1 MIAIRFGPSLVP
13 AVMAQPHGSTLFLS
27 GFKQWVLK
35 SLNGDTPPYAY
46 PIAMRKL
53 YAVMAT
59 HLDRSAKPVTPVAIS
74 VFYPSNYAFT
84 PAVQGVSKPELYA
97 VIIGSV

>member
-1 MIAIRFGPSLVP
+1 
-13 AVMAQPHGSTLFLS
+13 
-27 GFKQWVLK
+27 
-35 SLNGDTPPYAY
+35 
-46 PIAMRKL
+46 MRKL